1 MTECSVSL
9 ILRFQAFSHRIHFRL
24 EIELRLVLTSGC
36 LVGIH
41 ADLVFKLTNLLL
53 IARLQ
58 LLCSLLHSLRI
69 GQELLVQGLELRF
82 KFDILILKLSHV
94 VINASLDGIQLSLG
108 VLKHAREL

>member
-1 MTECSVSL
+1 M
-9 ILRFQAFSHRIHFRL
+9 
-24 EIELRLVLTSGC
+24 LTSGC

-41 ADLVFKLTNLLL
+41 ADLLFKLTNLLL
-53 IARLQ
+53 IACLQ

-69 GQELLVQGLELRF
+69 GQELLIQGLELRF